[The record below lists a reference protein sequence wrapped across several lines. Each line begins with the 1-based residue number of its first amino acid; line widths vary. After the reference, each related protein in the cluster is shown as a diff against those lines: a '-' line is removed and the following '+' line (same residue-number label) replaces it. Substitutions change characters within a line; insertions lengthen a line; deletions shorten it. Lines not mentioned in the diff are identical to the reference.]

1 MATMVGLTGSARAR
15 NCTNSSDG
23 ERPRKSGRGRE
34 CAPDALEGIDPIRLM
49 VYNIG
54 MTKVSTAVA
63 RKRFSDVVNRASYA
77 KERVALT
84 RYGHTMAAI
93 VPAED
98 LDLLEAMENRID
110 ADDARKVLA
119 DMKAKGEKPIPLA
132 KVKKRLGL

>member
-1 MATMVGLTGSARAR
+1 VI
-15 NCTNSSDG
+15 
-23 ERPRKSGRGRE
+23 RGR
-34 CAPDALEGIDPIRLM
+34 DTSIDGILFM

-63 RKRFSDVVNRASYA
+63 RKRFSDVVNRASYG

-84 RYGHTMAAI
+84 RYGRTLAAI

-98 LDLLEAMENRID
+98 LALLEAMEDRID
-110 ADDARKVLA
+110 ADDARKALA
-119 DMKAKGEKPIPLA
+119 NMKAKGEKPIPLS

>member
-1 MATMVGLTGSARAR
+1 MVRDR
-15 NCTNSSDG
+15 
-23 ERPRKSGRGRE
+23 
-34 CAPDALEGIDPIRLM
+34 DASIDVDWFM

-84 RYGHTMAAI
+84 RYGRTLAAI

-98 LDLLEAMENRID
+98 LALLEAMEDRID
-110 ADDARKVLA
+110 ADDAREALA
-119 DMKAKGEKPIPLA
+119 EMKAKGEKPIPLS

>member
-1 MATMVGLTGSARAR
+1 MIRDR
-15 NCTNSSDG
+15 
-23 ERPRKSGRGRE
+23 
-34 CAPDALEGIDPIRLM
+34 DANIDVYWFM

-63 RKRFSDVVNRASYA
+63 RKRFSDVVNRASYG

-84 RYGHTMAAI
+84 RYGHTLAAI

-98 LDLLEAMENRID
+98 LALLEAMEDRID
-110 ADDARKVLA
+110 ADDARKALA
-119 DMKAKGEKPIPLA
+119 KMKAKGEKPIPLS

>member
-1 MATMVGLTGSARAR
+1 
-15 NCTNSSDG
+15 
-23 ERPRKSGRGRE
+23 
-34 CAPDALEGIDPIRLM
+34 M

-84 RYGHTMAAI
+84 RYGRTLAAI

-98 LDLLEAMENRID
+98 LDLLEAMEDRID
-110 ADDARKVLA
+110 ADDARRVLA
-119 DMKAKGEKPIPLA
+119 EMKAKGEKPILLA
-132 KVKKRLGL
+132 KLRKQLGL

>member
-1 MATMVGLTGSARAR
+1 V
-15 NCTNSSDG
+15 
-23 ERPRKSGRGRE
+23 RGRPE
-34 CAPDALEGIDPIRLM
+34 PKGLDRIRLM

-54 MTKVSTAVA
+54 MTKVSTAAA

-84 RYGHTMAAI
+84 RYGRTLAAI

-98 LDLLEAMENRID
+98 LDLLEAMEDRID
-110 ADDARKVLA
+110 ANEARKALA
-119 DMKAKGEKPIPLA
+119 DMKAKDEKPIPWA

>member
-1 MATMVGLTGSARAR
+1 MRGWPEPKGL
-15 NCTNSSDG
+15 DH
-23 ERPRKSGRGRE
+23 
-34 CAPDALEGIDPIRLM
+34 IRLM

-54 MTKVSTAVA
+54 MTKVSTAAA

-98 LDLLEAMENRID
+98 LDLLEAMEDRID
-110 ADDARKVLA
+110 AQDARKALA
-119 DMKAKGEKPIPLA
+119 EMKAKGDKPIPWA